1 MIVFKAGNMDE
12 IATVWMATP
21 SEVHIQRI
29 GVVIL
34 CSRFFC
40 GPLNIDTSRIR
51 IQQAIIKFDFRELT
65 DSARHRAV
73 PMQAV
78 LRQ

>member
-12 IATVWMATP
+12 IAIVWMATP

-34 CSRFFC
+34 VVVLC
-40 GPLNIDTSRIR
+40 GPLNIDTSRIC
-51 IQQAIIKFDFRELT
+51 IQQAIIKFDFEN
-65 DSARHRAV
+65 
-73 PMQAV
+73 
-78 LRQ
+78 